1 MFFLNK
7 TEDLK
12 QKRPKHC
19 AQSSPPSY
27 QKPAINW
34 VMSAKQEATQLKRLA
49 ELMTDSEAGLRIKI
63 LRR

>member
-7 TEDLK
+7 TEVSN
-12 QKRPKHC
+12 QKRPKHN
-19 AQSSPPSY
+19 AQASPPSY
-27 QKPAINW
+27 PKPAINW

-49 ELMTDSEAGLRIKI
+49 ELITDSEAGLRIKM